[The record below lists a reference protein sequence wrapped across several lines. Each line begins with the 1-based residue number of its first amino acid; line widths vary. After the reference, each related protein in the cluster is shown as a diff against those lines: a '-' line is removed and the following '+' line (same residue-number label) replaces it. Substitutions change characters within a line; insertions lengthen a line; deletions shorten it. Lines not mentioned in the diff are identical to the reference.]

1 MAETLNVNV
10 IVAAKEEYTKQL
22 ITILQP
28 DIYEVIR
35 NIFINSQRNNI
46 RRTLSYSNF
55 QKELKNVPSWS
66 NYTLEEY
73 LQKINQKY
81 PYLMDLIT
89 AIFVSHVK
97 ILACVRIKADDK
109 SIKIK
114 VPNLNNF
121 LHKIII
127 NVSEQ
132 VYYYPAV
139 IDHDKDKFF
148 SIISGSITDA
158 ISNQVPIEYILNEYL
173 SGAFDEEDV
182 PPLLDTQEVNEPLF
196 DPNDDVESE
205 PDDDFKRDIQISDIG
220 RMASQLNVDVPT
232 DNTDDV
238 VVPPVSQ
245 PPTDVFE
252 NAEQSHISKSDN
264 IEDSSDDDSDGE
276 DYGDEDEKK
285 TVITTQPALF

>member
-46 RRTLSYSNF
+46 RRSLSYSNF

-127 NVSEQ
+127 NVSEH

-173 SGAFDEEDV
+173 SGAFDEEDI

-220 RMASQLNVDVPT
+220 RMATQLNVDVPA
-232 DNTDDV
+232 DNTDEV

-245 PPTDVFE
+245 SPADVFE
-252 NAEQSHISKSDN
+252 NAEHSHISKSDN
-264 IEDSSDDDSDGE
+264 IEDSSDDDSDDE

>member
-121 LHKIII
+121 LHKIVI

-264 IEDSSDDDSDGE
+264 IEDSSDEDSDGE

>member
-1 MAETLNVNV
+1 
-10 IVAAKEEYTKQL
+10 
-22 ITILQP
+22 
-28 DIYEVIR
+28 
-35 NIFINSQRNNI
+35 
-46 RRTLSYSNF
+46 
-55 QKELKNVPSWS
+55 
-66 NYTLEEY
+66 
-73 LQKINQKY
+73 
-81 PYLMDLIT
+81 MDLIT

-148 SIISGSITDA
+148 SIICGSITDA

-173 SGAFDEEDV
+173 SGAFDEEDI

-220 RMASQLNVDVPT
+220 RMATQLNVDVPA
-232 DNTDDV
+232 DNTDEV
-238 VVPPVSQ
+238 VAPPVSQ
-245 PPTDVFE
+245 SPVDVFE
-252 NAEQSHISKSDN
+252 NEEPSHISKSDN

>member
-121 LHKIII
+121 LHKIVI

>member
-46 RRTLSYSNF
+46 RRSLSYSNF

-127 NVSEQ
+127 NVSEH

-173 SGAFDEEDV
+173 SGAFDEEDI

>member
-46 RRTLSYSNF
+46 RRSLSYSNF

-127 NVSEQ
+127 NVSEH

-264 IEDSSDDDSDGE
+264 IEDSSDDDSDDE

>member
-35 NIFINSQRNNI
+35 TIFINSQRNNI

-173 SGAFDEEDV
+173 SGAFDEEDI

-220 RMASQLNVDVPT
+220 RMATQLNVDVPA
-232 DNTDDV
+232 DNTDEV
-238 VVPPVSQ
+238 VVPPVSKS
-245 PPTDVFE
+245 PTDVFE

>member
-46 RRTLSYSNF
+46 RRSLSYSNF

-127 NVSEQ
+127 NVSEH

-139 IDHDKDKFF
+139 IDQDKDKFF